1 MYLIPCLYKLKQ
13 MHILYLELGIIS
25 WRLNPDNW
33 ENDENLKK
41 IREARGYSYMVC
53 LYSLTLQ

>member
-1 MYLIPCLYKLKQ
+1 

-53 LYSLTLQ
+53 LYSLTCNDDLLRYV